1 MPVYVDS
8 SSTWDEVKAAFE
20 DNASYDVVGDAD
32 MCRMFIVAARIYLS
46 RMQTVAKNGTA
57 QAEMDPAQ
65 IKSQLEKA
73 EQWLTAN
80 DATATQ
86 TAYRG
91 GMRGVGVAQWR

>member
-1 MPVYVDS
+1 M
-8 SSTWDEVKAAFE
+8 KAAFE
-20 DNASYDVVGDAD
+20 DNASYDVVGSAD

-46 RMQTVAKNGTA
+46 RLQTVAKNGTA

-65 IKSQLEKA
+65 IRSQLEKA
-73 EQWLTAN
+73 ERWLAAN

-91 GMRGVGVAQWR
+91 GTRGVGIQSWR